1 MRISSCIL
9 LCLFSATLVSSVS
22 IVNVP
27 KRFMEESPSISDIEE
42 TAIDN
47 DSLDEYT
54 NNLFTDNNLANRKL
68 LVKLGS
74 SKSKKKTNSG
84 STKNVN
90 ANAPSPVSKSVEMP
104 IYMTCDNEFN
114 LYVNGNKVGSGNT
127 WTTTYYFSSIVNNG
141 DVIAIDGIDHGGPAA
156 FIGVFGGKVTKP
168 SEWKCSTNG
177 GPGWANNNFDDSSWS
192 NAVSYGKNQEKNIWN
207 SVGSGSRPNIP
218 GDAEWLWTSNNND
231 HNRVYCRYFPVK
243 PAPAPAPETD
253 SEPELDVE
261 PSPKSVILPSSKQTA
276 MNEINAD
283 NKKTNVNIFKFQEK
297 IKTLIDETTQE
308 QIKVEN
314 ENKNNYNGV
323 NNTLKNEQLHLEASL
338 KIMNN
343 LHLEI
348 ISLNQTI
355 QTHYKKLLSDTNYLQ
370 TLEEMR
376 PEFLKSLDELAS
388 HIQNVKNIVD
398 SKIVKDQY
406 KDEMINL
413 LTGIHF
419 NTHNISGYIATAFIN
434 HYNKYKNLIKN
445 ENEDYS
451 NELKR
456 LTQLSTEYNVQVQ
469 KTADI
474 EKERTRLQEILAR
487 LNETISLS
495 VTQREEF
502 NLLVNEIMLIFDN
515 KPC

>member
-1 MRISSCIL
+1 
-9 LCLFSATLVSSVS
+9 
-22 IVNVP
+22 
-27 KRFMEESPSISDIEE
+27 
-42 TAIDN
+42 
-47 DSLDEYT
+47 
-54 NNLFTDNNLANRKL
+54 
-68 LVKLGS
+68 
-74 SKSKKKTNSG
+74 
-84 STKNVN
+84 
-90 ANAPSPVSKSVEMP
+90 
-104 IYMTCDNEFN
+104 
-114 LYVNGNKVGSGNT
+114 
-127 WTTTYYFSSIVNNG
+127 
-141 DVIAIDGIDHGGPAA
+141 
-156 FIGVFGGKVTKP
+156 
-168 SEWKCSTNG
+168 
-177 GPGWANNNFDDSSWS
+177 
-192 NAVSYGKNQEKNIWN
+192 
-207 SVGSGSRPNIP
+207 
-218 GDAEWLWTSNNND
+218 
-231 HNRVYCRYFPVK
+231 
-243 PAPAPAPETD
+243 
-253 SEPELDVE
+253 
-261 PSPKSVILPSSKQTA
+261 